1 MSELCYLLPEMLSV
15 VIPAYN
21 EKNYLPAT
29 LDSVRAALSDI
40 PSSEIVVVDNESTDT
55 TREIAVRSG
64 ANVVDEPVHNIARV
78 RNAGAESARGRILV
92 FVDSDT
98 VVPSELFKRII
109 ELLAD
114 ETVIGGSVEVRYEPV
129 PKQAWIRLYM
139 FTFQNI
145 GRLLKW
151 RQGAAQFCRASAFRE
166 LGGYDETIY
175 VGEDVEFHW
184 RLAKLARR
192 SGRRVVFIEDPT
204 VSTSPRRFERLGLVR
219 SLFFTHPAVVFLG
232 WRTRSIW
239 KYWYD
244 KPIR

>member
-1 MSELCYLLPEMLSV
+1 MLSI

-21 EKNYLPAT
+21 EETYLPAT
-29 LDSVRAALSDI
+29 LESVRSALNDISDAEVI
-40 PSSEIVVVDNESTDT
+40 VVDNESTDA
-55 TREIAVRSG
+55 TREIAVSFG
-64 ANVVDEPVHNIARV
+64 AKVVYESVHNIARV
-78 RNAGAESARGRILV
+78 RNTGAASAQGDVVV

-98 VVPSELFKRII
+98 LVPPGLFNRII
-109 ELLAD
+109 ELMSDGA
-114 ETVIGGSVEVRYEPV
+114 VIGGSVDVCYEPV
-129 PKQAWIRLYM
+129 PKKAWIRLYM

-151 RQGAAQFCRASAFRE
+151 RQGAAQFCRSSAFRD

-184 RLAKLARR
+184 RLAKFARR

-232 WRTRSIW
+232 WRTRFIW